1 MFIKPTKELLQ
12 QIKDSGVPVIK
23 LTMQEFL
30 EISKRTGKVLSS
42 QEGINKIK
50 NKKL

>member
-12 QIKDSGVPVIK
+12 QIKDSGVPIIR

-30 EISKRTGKVLSS
+30 EISKKTGKILSS